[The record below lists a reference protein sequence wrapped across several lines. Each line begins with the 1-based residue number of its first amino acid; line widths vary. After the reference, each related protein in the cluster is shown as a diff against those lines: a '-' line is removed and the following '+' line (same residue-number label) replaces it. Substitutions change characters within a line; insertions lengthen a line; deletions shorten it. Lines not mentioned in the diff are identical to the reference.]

1 MKVHGHG
8 VSLSPSDLTAYLA
21 CPHLTTLSLEVALG
35 NRKRPYTRE
44 ALAQLVAEKG
54 DLHEKRYLQHLS
66 AQGRGIVMI
75 ELPEGPAAFEEA
87 HVTTVAAMQR
97 LAKKWQRG
105 RLKFPDLHSKIGAIP
120 AMKGDDTH
128 RYLVSG

>member
-1 MKVHGHG
+1 NH
-8 VSLSPSDLTAYLA
+8 LS
-21 CPHLTTLSLEVALG
+21 CPHLTTLELETEQRTRA
-35 NRKRPYTRE
+35 KPHIRE

-87 HVTTVAAMQR
+87 HVTTVAAMRTGADVIYQATFTR
-97 LAKKWQRG
+97 GGWRG
-105 RLKFPDLHSKIGAIP
+105 RADFVVRVDEPSELGPWSYEP
-120 AMKGDDTH
+120 
-128 RYLVSG
+128 